1 MTIAAMMFSLPMLTG
16 VMKKPSAGKNW
27 TAFGIACGFV
37 ILYCYNRIHILYPVK
52 EGKESA
58 SHALVL
64 SFLTRQAAELMR
76 RVLPDRP
83 HSKED

>member
-58 SHALVL
+58 SQALVL
-64 SFLTRQAAELMR
+64 SFSFMTDCET
-76 RVLPDRP
+76 
-83 HSKED
+83 H